1 MKGPYNMKKTI
12 LITMPVQERHKSSIE
27 KLVPQWDIH
36 YAKSIEIKE
45 ELLERAEII
54 FGNPPPEK
62 LYLAKKLEWIQL
74 VSAGADAYTP
84 KGVLLEN
91 TLLTNATGGYGLAV
105 SEHMLSMLLGLYKN
119 LPLYRD
125 NQSKQLWQVEGKVKS
140 IYRSKVL
147 VLGLGDIGNEF
158 AKKIHALGGE
168 VTGIKRDLQ
177 FKPDY
182 VEKLYTLDHLEELLP
197 QMDVV
202 AMILPS
208 TEETYH
214 IINDKTLSLM
224 KPSAVLI
231 NAGRGSAVDSD
242 ALYRALI
249 ENRLFGAGL
258 DVTEAEPLPAEH
270 PLWTCKNLMITP
282 HSAGGFLLEETFER
296 IWDIALLNLEAFIA
310 GNVQKNIIKH

>member
-1 MKGPYNMKKTI
+1 MKKTI
-12 LITMPVQERHKSSIE
+12 LVTMPVQEQHKSSIE
-27 KLVPQWDIH
+27 KLVPEWDI
-36 YAKSIEIKE
+36 YYVKATDIKD

-54 FGNPPPEK
+54 FGNPPADQ

-74 VSAGADAYTP
+74 VSAGADVYTP

-105 SEHMLSMLLGLYKN
+105 SEHMLSMLLALYKN

-125 NQSKQLWQVEGKVKS
+125 NQSKLLWQVEGKVKS
-140 IYRSKVL
+140 IYKSKVL

-182 VEKLYTLDHLEELLP
+182 VEKLYTMNHLEELLP

-208 TEETYH
+208 TKETYH

-242 ALYRALI
+242 ALYKALS

-258 DVTEAEPLPAEH
+258 DVTEPEPLPAEH

-296 IWDIALLNLEAFIA
+296 IWDIALHNLEAFIE
-310 GNVQKNIIKH
+310 GNAVKNVIKH